1 MSGPCHQSWSPVNA
15 HDTAV
20 VLFVEPVLTTTFI
33 AGCKAHWDHDSWG
46 EVIELLITTFLA
58 LLFSMIAFAFYRQLL
73 DPASPANAS
82 RAPSNEFRSGK

>member
-1 MSGPCHQSWSPVNA
+1 MTPLPPPP
-15 HDTAV
+15 
-20 VLFVEPVLTTTFI
+20 FVEPVLTTTFI